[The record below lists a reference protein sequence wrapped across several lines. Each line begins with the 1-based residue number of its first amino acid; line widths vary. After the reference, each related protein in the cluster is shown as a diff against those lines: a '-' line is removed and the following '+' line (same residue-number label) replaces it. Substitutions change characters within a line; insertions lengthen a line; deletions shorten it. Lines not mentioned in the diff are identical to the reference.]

1 MTNNSDQDYRS
12 LKEQPFVSHLI
23 ELRDRVMRAFIAV
36 MVFFVCLFP
45 WANDLYQLVS
55 KPLLAV
61 LPDGQNMIATGVIS
75 PFLAPFKLTLV
86 TAIFLAMPVIL
97 YQLWAFIAPGLYKH
111 EKRVLMP
118 MVGSSALLFYLGAF
132 FAYKVV
138 FPLIFE
144 FMKMTTPEGVDMIP
158 DITQYL
164 ELVLTLFFAF
174 GLAFEVPIAT
184 IIVVWMGLTTPDKL
198 TQKRPYVVV
207 GAFCIGMFLT
217 PPDVISQTLLA
228 IPMLLLFEVGI
239 IFSRIIVRNR
249 EERENCDSE
258 EPATDPDDSGTDAET
273 VETDLVDD
281 AEERPVKKP
290 KRQSK
295 TAGIAAA
302 EMVELQPQENP
313 GAEDEDAEDE
323 DAEDEEEI
331 ISGPTDDMLSLDGDR
346 MFDQDRFTPMTEEEL
361 DIELGNVDAE
371 PEETDE
377 VDKDA

>member
-1 MTNNSDQDYRS
+1 MTNNSDQDYRT
-12 LKEQPFVSHLI
+12 LKEQPFVTHLI

-36 MVFFVCLFP
+36 LVIFVCLFP
-45 WANDLYQLVS
+45 WANDLYQMVS
-55 KPLLAV
+55 KPLLEV
-61 LPDGQNMIATGVIS
+61 LPEGQNMIATGVIS
-75 PFLAPFKLTLV
+75 PFLAPFKLALV

-132 FAYKVV
+132 FAYKIV

-184 IIVVWMGLTTPDKL
+184 IIIVWMGLTTPDKL

-207 GAFCIGMFLT
+207 GAFCMGMFLT

-239 IFSRIIVRNR
+239 IFSRIIVRNK
-249 EERENCDSE
+249 EEREKCESESETHPDEPNPGGEAAAVDAGDQDSE
-258 EPATDPDDSGTDAET
+258 GEAEPKP
-273 VETDLVDD
+273 
-281 AEERPVKKP
+281 ERKP
-290 KRQSK
+290 RRQPR

-302 EMVELQPQENP
+302 EMVEIQNEGSEP
-313 GAEDEDAEDE
+313 
-323 DAEDEEEI
+323 EDEEETI
-331 ISGPTDDMLSLDGDR
+331 TGPADDMLSLDGDR
-346 MFDQDRFTPMTEEEL
+346 MFEKDRFTPLTEEEL
-361 DIELGNVDAE
+361 DAELGNDDVEPGEAE
-371 PEETDE
+371 E
-377 VDKDA
+377 VDKDV

>member
-1 MTNNSDQDYRS
+1 
-12 LKEQPFVSHLI
+12 
-23 ELRDRVMRAFIAV
+23 
-36 MVFFVCLFP
+36 
-45 WANDLYQLVS
+45 
-55 KPLLAV
+55 
-61 LPDGQNMIATGVIS
+61 
-75 PFLAPFKLTLV
+75 
-86 TAIFLAMPVIL
+86 
-97 YQLWAFIAPGLYKH
+97 
-111 EKRVLMP
+111 
-118 MVGSSALLFYLGAF
+118 
-132 FAYKVV
+132 
-138 FPLIFE
+138 
-144 FMKMTTPEGVDMIP
+144 MIP

-313 GAEDEDAEDE
+313 DAEDE

>member
-12 LKEQPFVSHLI
+12 LKEQPFVAHLI
-23 ELRDRVMRAFIAV
+23 ELRDRVMRAFIVV
-36 MVFFVCLFP
+36 MVIFVCLFP

-249 EERENCDSE
+249 EERESCDSE
-258 EPATDPDDSGTDAET
+258 EPKTDPGDSDADADAET
-273 VETDLVDD
+273 EDADQND
-281 AEERPVKKP
+281 EAEEQPVKKP
-290 KRQSK
+290 KRSSK

-313 GAEDEDAEDE
+313 AGTEG
-323 DAEDEEEI
+323 EEETI
-331 ISGPTDDMLSLDGDR
+331 TGPSDDMLSLDGDR
-346 MFDQDRFTPMTEEEL
+346 MFEKDRFTPLTEEEL